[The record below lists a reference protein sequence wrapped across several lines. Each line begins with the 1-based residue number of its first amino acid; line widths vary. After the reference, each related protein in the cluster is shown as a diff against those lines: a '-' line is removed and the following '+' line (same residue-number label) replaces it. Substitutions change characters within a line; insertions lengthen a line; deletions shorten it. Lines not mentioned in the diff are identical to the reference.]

1 MAKKPSYSHHLLR
14 TQKQRSR
21 YFWCKRVVALFG
33 AVYIGQLTK
42 PYVGDL
48 YVVVLIVAF
57 FVVYFTVAHFV
68 ALAICA
74 IEDMLS

>member
-33 AVYIGQLTK
+33 AGSIGQLAK

-48 YVVVLIVAF
+48 YLVVLIIAF
-57 FVVYFTVAHFV
+57 FVVYFTVAHFI

-74 IEDMLS
+74 LEDILT